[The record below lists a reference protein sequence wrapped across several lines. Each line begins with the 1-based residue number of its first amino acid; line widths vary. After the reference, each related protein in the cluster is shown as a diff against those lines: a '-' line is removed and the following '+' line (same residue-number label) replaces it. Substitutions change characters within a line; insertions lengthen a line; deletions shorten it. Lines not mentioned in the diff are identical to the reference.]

1 MAAKSSAN
9 STTIVPP
16 GRTFTFDPETRFAA
30 YRSCMQTYNRLRAY
44 YQRGVFT
51 GISEFAHLHTLADTA
66 GGVLDLFNC
75 TDEAQTVTLCLTA
88 EQLHGEALPVTGAE
102 AVWDGGTLTLRAEI
116 PALSHRLVLLG
127 GAADSKN
134 RLHQP

>member
-1 MAAKSSAN
+1 M
-9 STTIVPP
+9 
-16 GRTFTFDPETRFAA
+16 
-30 YRSCMQTYNRLRAY
+30 
-44 YQRGVFT
+44 FT

-88 EQLHGEALPVTGAE
+88 EQLHGEAFPVTGAE

-127 GAADSKN
+127 GAAAQAD
-134 RLHQP
+134 